1 MTRPGVPVFTKVSI
15 VIGWSVL
22 VVLLMRAFMPD
33 NPLRISR
40 AVKENLTVLLPQGWV
55 FFTRDPREPSDRL
68 YLRTTPCCR
77 QVVQSNGD
85 LANMFGLN
93 RDSRAL
99 SVELG
104 ALISQVPAS
113 SWRQCR
119 GDLETCI
126 VKSEAPAA
134 PVRNASTSR
143 QLCGEVLVHRS
154 KPIPWAW
161 SANEHVDPP
170 YSLARMNVSCK

>member
-1 MTRPGVPVFTKVSI
+1 MTRPGAPILTKVSI
-15 VIGWSVL
+15 ILGWSVL
-22 VVLLMRAFMPD
+22 VVLVMRAFMPD

-40 AVKENLTVLLPQGWV
+40 AVKDNLTVLIPQGWV

-77 QVVQSNGD
+77 PVTQSNGGAGN
-85 LANMFGLN
+85 LFGLN

-104 ALISQVPAS
+104 SLIGQAPAS
-113 SWRQCR
+113 AWSQCR
-119 GDLETCI
+119 GDLNSCI
-126 VKSEAPAA
+126 ASSTAPAA
-134 PVRNASTSR
+134 VRNASTSR

-154 KPIPWAW
+154 KPVPWAW
-161 SANEHVDPP
+161 SRDTHVDPP
-170 YSLARMNVSCK
+170 YALLRMNVSCR